1 MATKYIV
8 TLTADERAQLERMVS
23 TGKRAAQALIHA
35 RILLKADVGDGESF
49 ENERIARAVE
59 TSVGTVY
66 RVRQLFVEEGM
77 DAALYRKPP
86 KRHDDRKLDGEKEAR
101 LVAIACSKPP
111 EGRVRWTMQLLAEKL
126 IELKIVDT
134 ISDDTVHRTLKKT
147 KLSRG

>member
-35 RILLKADVGDGESF
+35 RILLKADVGDGEPF

-86 KRHDDRKLDGEKEAR
+86 KRHYDRKLDGEKEAR